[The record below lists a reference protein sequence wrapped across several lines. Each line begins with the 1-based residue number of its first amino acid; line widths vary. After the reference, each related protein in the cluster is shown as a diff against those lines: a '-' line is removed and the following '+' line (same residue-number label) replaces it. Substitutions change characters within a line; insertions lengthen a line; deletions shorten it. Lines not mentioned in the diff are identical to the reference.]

1 MISAEGSID
10 PADEKQQVGKPA
22 CPKPLGEFDLD
33 ICPGR
38 FNQTSMLCRV
48 MHDAQSKCGYKDQIP
63 SSIQLVCGCEQE
75 VVRPKSST
83 PDTGACKT
91 HDDVRSFLI
100 GQISQSV
107 TVDAIFATVLLSTP
121 SAFRPS
127 GSRMNIRHA
136 CESSRRSYAVH
147 ARSWFNISKR
157 GTMHYDAHTLAA
169 YTPHVVFDTLTLL
182 SQSLLHDWLTCRC
195 SFTHGVRS
203 WHMVLQGQVLR
214 YVWSTVLTTHMN
226 SSSNLS
232 DAIVEQ
238 L

>member
-1 MISAEGSID
+1 MSWTFQPNIYAVQCDARCTIQVRLQRPNTILYSAG
-10 PADEKQQVGKPA
+10 
-22 CPKPLGEFDLD
+22 L
-33 ICPGR
+33 R
-38 FNQTSMLCRV
+38 
-48 MHDAQSKCGYKDQIP
+48 
-63 SSIQLVCGCEQE
+63 CEQE

-107 TVDAIFATVLLSTP
+107 TVDAIIATVLLSTP

-157 GTMHYDAHTLAA
+157 GTMHYDAHTFAA
-169 YTPHVVFDTLTLL
+169 YTHHVVFDREKLERLL
-182 SQSLLHDWLTCRC
+182 EHLSLL
-195 SFTHGVRS
+195 
-203 WHMVLQGQVLR
+203 R
-214 YVWSTVLTTHMN
+214 YL
-226 SSSNLS
+226 LCG
-232 DAIVEQ
+232 IK
-238 L
+238 LLP